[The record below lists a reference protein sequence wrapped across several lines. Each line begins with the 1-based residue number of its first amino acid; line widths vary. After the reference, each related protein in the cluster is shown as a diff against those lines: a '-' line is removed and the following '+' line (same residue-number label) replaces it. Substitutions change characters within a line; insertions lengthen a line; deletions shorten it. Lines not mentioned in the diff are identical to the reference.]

1 MRHVICHYHIYKNS
15 GTSFDEILKA
25 NYGELHVGFD
35 GPYPYFTIGQGELAK
50 IIQRNPAAKS
60 FSSHQISLPPPC
72 SLDFTA
78 HPVVFVRHPILRI
91 YSVYKYKREE
101 NDGTQTS
108 IDAQAMDFAQ
118 WCRHGL
124 EHPQEIAQVSNV
136 QTRMLGGT
144 YGNASLIRRGKR
156 GMEYDLVQARR
167 NIAGVELLART
178 EHFQDDVG
186 RFAPILK
193 RYGIAFECAG
203 AAAHNVTASDLSLSV
218 EQRLAL
224 IAEELGDEM
233 FNRLL
238 TANRQDLVLYDD
250 ARQLIER

>member
-25 NYGELHVGFD
+25 NYGELHVSFD
-35 GPYPYFTIGQGELAK
+35 GPYPYFSIGQAELAK
-50 IIQRNPAAKS
+50 IIQRNPGAKS

-78 HPVVFVRHPILRI
+78 HPVVFLRHPLLRI

-108 IDAQAMDFAQ
+108 IDAQSMDFAA

-144 YGNASLIRRGKR
+144 YGNVSLIRRGKR

-167 NIAGVELLART
+167 NISSVELLART

-193 RYGIAFECAG
+193 RYGLAFDCAD
-203 AAAHNVTASDLSLSV
+203 AAAHNVTASDFSLTV
-218 EQRLAL
+218 EQRLGLVAD
-224 IAEELGDEM
+224 ELGDEM

-238 TANRQDLVLYDD
+238 VANRQDLVLYDD